1 MPDYIYHA
9 APSSYMDSLYHA
21 QRLGINKLI
30 SPSSINK
37 IKATTANVANSARSA
52 VAKVGGT
59 VEREW
64 KKHKWVA
71 RKRGKDGK
79 WIYDYGNGY
88 PDEQKKNV
96 KKKQKISDAAKAELQ
111 GKNFRKERSDAGTR
125 PPRISKKSPEEFE
138 KARVLA
144 QYRRYNKGLR
154 ASKYKDLDYD
164 SDNYVI
170 RDGQKVRKA
179 EDGTAYVRTR
189 NPYKRNY
196 YGKTAREAARD
207 ANSSQQKNAHS
218 LKTKRGR
225 QVY

>member
-37 IKATTANVANSARSA
+37 IKAATANVANSARSA
-52 VAKVGGT
+52 VAKAGGA

-71 RKRGKDGK
+71 RKRGKNGK

-88 PDEQKKNV
+88 PDEKSN
-96 KKKQKISDAAKAELQ
+96 
-111 GKNFRKERSDAGTR
+111 N
-125 PPRISKKSPEEFE
+125 SKKRIIKLDTPEKKEEFK
-138 KARVLA
+138 KARIKAHYERLHGGT
-144 QYRRYNKGLR
+144 KK
-154 ASKYKDLDYD
+154 SKFKDLDYD
-164 SDNYVI
+164 SDDYVV
-170 RDGQKVRKA
+170 RSGQKVRKS
-179 EDGTAYVRTR
+179 EDGSAYVKSL
-189 NPYKRNY
+189 NPYKRPVF
-196 YGKTAREAARD
+196 GKTAKEAARK
-207 ANSSQQKNAHS
+207 ANEEKQKHSHS